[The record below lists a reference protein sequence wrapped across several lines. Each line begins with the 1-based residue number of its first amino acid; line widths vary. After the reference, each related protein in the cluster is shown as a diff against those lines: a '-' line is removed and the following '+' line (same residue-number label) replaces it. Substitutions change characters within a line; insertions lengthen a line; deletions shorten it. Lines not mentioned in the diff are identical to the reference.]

1 MDLEAIYVKKQG
13 LNTAYVFF
21 DSYRKTKQWEQI
33 LILNSVRYTRYVV
46 TRGETTEYGF
56 KMVGVR
62 RKMLVLCKQLKEVI
76 R

>member
-1 MDLEAIYVKKQG
+1 MDFEAIYVKKQG

-21 DSYRKTKQWEQI
+21 NDYHKTKLWEQI
-33 LILNSVRYTRYVV
+33 LISNGVRYIRYVV

-56 KMVGVR
+56 KMIGVR
-62 RKMLVLCKQLKEVI
+62 RKMLVLCKQLKEVV